1 MLLVFLAIIAIIEH
15 MNRISPSIQILP
27 GVRAIG
33 WINCDLLQRRV
44 DLHGICQA
52 KIPVLTAITPVPF
65 FDKAECSCKRS
76 RESGRQAAT
85 ATLKFRCADLLP
97 IHLPLGFV
105 VTDQNG
111 KTYLIGSR
119 EHPQPVVK
127 VEMGVGQCDGDGAG
141 YEYEITHTA
150 LETLFEVAASY

>member
-1 MLLVFLAIIAIIEH
+1 MDRIAP
-15 MNRISPSIQILP
+15 NIQILP
-27 GVRAIG
+27 GVKAIG
-33 WINCDLLQRRV
+33 WLNCDLLQRRV
-44 DLHGICQA
+44 DLHGVCRSR
-52 KIPVLTAITPVPF
+52 IPVLTTITPVAF
-65 FDKAECSCKRS
+65 FDDADCRCARS
-76 RESGRQAAT
+76 RESGRQAAV
-85 ATLKFRCADLLP
+85 ATLKFRCATLLP

-127 VEMGVGQCDGDGAG
+127 VEMGAGACDGDGAG

-150 LETLFEVAASY
+150 IETMFEVVACY

>member
-1 MLLVFLAIIAIIEH
+1 
-15 MNRISPSIQILP
+15 MNRISPSVQILP
-27 GVRAIG
+27 GVKTIG

-85 ATLKFRCADLLP
+85 ASLKFRCADLLP
-97 IHLPLGFV
+97 IHMPLGFV

-111 KTYLIGSR
+111 KTYLIGSC

-127 VEMGVGQCDGDGAG
+127 VEMGVGQCDGDSAG